1 MFSTAKKVICFLCLA
16 LALNIYAPSVEAASH
31 QGPGSRSYER
41 NLLRLSQILGAIH
54 HLREVCNANE
64 GQLWRKKMVE
74 LLETEAPTPQRR
86 TLLVDQFNQGYR
98 GHQLAFPTCTK
109 KATARVRKFVKE
121 GAALATKIAKARENS
136 AN

>member
-1 MFSTAKKVICFLCLA
+1 MILTAKKIICFLFLA
-16 LALNIYAPSVEAASH
+16 IALSTYAPSVEAVSH

-41 NLLRLSQILGAIH
+41 NLHRLSQILGAIH

-86 TLLVDQFNQGYR
+86 GLLVDQFNQGYR
-98 GHQLAFPTCTK
+98 GHQLTFPTCTK
-109 KATARVRKFVKE
+109 KAAARVRKFVRE
-121 GAALATKIAKARENS
+121 GAALATKIAKARENT

>member
-1 MFSTAKKVICFLCLA
+1 MFSSAKKIICFLCLA
-16 LALNIYAPSVEAASH
+16 IALTSFVPFVQAASH

-41 NLLRLSQILGAIH
+41 NLHRLSQILGAIH
-54 HLREVCNANE
+54 HLREICNANE

-86 TLLVDQFNQGYR
+86 ALLVDQFNQGYR
-98 GHQLAFPTCTK
+98 SHQLTFPTCTK
-109 KATARVRKFVKE
+109 KAAARIRKFVKE
-121 GAALATKIAKARENS
+121 GAALATTIARAREKA

>member
-1 MFSTAKKVICFLCLA
+1 MVLNAKKIICFLCLA
-16 LALNIYAPSVEAASH
+16 LALTTYAPSVQAASH

-64 GQLWRKKMVE
+64 GQLWRKKMVK
-74 LLETEAPTPQRR
+74 LLETEAPSPQRR
-86 TLLVDQFNQGYR
+86 VLLVDKFNQGYR
-98 GHQLAFPTCTK
+98 GHQLTFPTCTK
-109 KATARVRKFVKE
+109 KAAARVKRFVKE
-121 GAALATKIAKARENS
+121 GATLATAIAKARENT

>member
-16 LALNIYAPSVEAASH
+16 FALSAYAPAVEAASH
-31 QGPGSRSYER
+31 QGPSSRSYER

-86 TLLVDQFNQGYR
+86 ALLVDKFNQGYR
-98 GHQLAFPTCTK
+98 GHQLAFPACTK
-109 KATARVRKFVKE
+109 KATARIRKFVKE
-121 GAALATKIAKARENS
+121 GAALATKIAKSRENTT
-136 AN
+136 N

>member
-1 MFSTAKKVICFLCLA
+1 MFLTAKKIICFLCLA
-16 LALNIYAPSVEAASH
+16 IALSTFAPPVQAANH

-41 NLLRLSQILGAIH
+41 NLHRLSQILGAIH

-86 TLLVDQFNQGYR
+86 ALLVDQFNQGYR
-98 GHQLAFPTCTK
+98 GHQLTFPTCTK
-109 KATARVRKFVKE
+109 KAAARVRKFVSE
-121 GAALATKIAKARENS
+121 GAALATKIAKARENT

>member
-1 MFSTAKKVICFLCLA
+1 MFLTAKKVICFLCLA
-16 LALNIYAPSVEAASH
+16 IALSTYAPSVEAASH

-54 HLREVCNANE
+54 HLREICNANE

-74 LLETEAPTPQRR
+74 LLETEAPTPKRR

-98 GHQLAFPTCTK
+98 GHQLTFPTCTK
-109 KATARVRKFVKE
+109 KAAARVRKFVKE
-121 GAALATKIAKARENS
+121 GAALATKIAKARENT